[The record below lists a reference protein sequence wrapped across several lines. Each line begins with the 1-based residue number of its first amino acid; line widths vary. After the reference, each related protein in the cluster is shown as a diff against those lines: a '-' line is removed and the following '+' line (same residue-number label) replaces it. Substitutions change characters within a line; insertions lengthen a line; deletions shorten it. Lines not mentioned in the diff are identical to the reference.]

1 MKTIIF
7 YSVFLFLITSTI
19 TYAQWDCVGPKG
31 SFATKYSGSDVICS
45 GSSTNMA
52 FFLTGNSI
60 YFSQT
65 VNVRV
70 ELWNL
75 DKNIGTGIIKEEKN
89 ICVFPKCSSAVDIA
103 KRNQT
108 WSFEIPDNL
117 ETGNYFFR
125 TTISEYS
132 TVEEC
137 NTRSFKVVKPEL
149 IVGRD
154 VSPFGEVIKVIN
166 FTGCK
171 SDTYRWSNGEKTGTI
186 YVCPTETT
194 SYTFSCETICGTTIT
209 SNSISVEAIKKYP
222 DIQGETAFCAGNSI
236 SLKSQYS
243 GGYAP
248 QWYKDGTAIQ
258 NRVTEIVVSEGGSYQ
273 IGSSSF
279 CPEQTK
285 SNAFIIKKSEPRVDK
300 ISGGFEYCAG
310 SSLTLSSLISG
321 GIGTYRYE
329 WLRNGEKVGEGN
341 NLKVSIPGNYR
352 VSVTD
357 EIGCKAS
364 FLTDVPIIEN
374 PRPVFRLPPLSSLT
388 GTETGF
394 LQATPVSY
402 STGPYSYNWTTEP
415 SVNISVSNDRYDAPT
430 FGPFTQNTTIKLR
443 VTDAKGCESEEVS
456 TLLTYIPCT
465 LSAGIQ
471 SQSFFFCKGSLPL
484 VSTVQN
490 GNGDYSYQWRKG
502 NNPIGGS
509 TSTLDVT
516 EGGQYSVVIT
526 DRKGCRSTSGTV
538 NVTKGNPTV
547 QITGKLEF
555 CAGGSTLLKTTTQ
568 NAKIPISY
576 KWDNGTN
583 DDSLRI
589 SSSGSYSVEIT
600 DAQGCSAT
608 SAAVTI
614 VQNPL
619 PIASAGLGKSVTCAE
634 TYALMGESSASG
646 GAGGYQ
652 YAWSSHPAVAI
663 QGATSAQPT
672 LGPFI
677 ENTTVSVRVTDAK
690 GCVGTAQST
699 ITYIPPDLNVTLTGP
714 VEFCSGNSV
723 VLKTTVEKAN
733 LPLKQLV
740 WYDGTQEVKRDLSE
754 WTTNQKGSYTVFVE
768 DNKGCRKTSAVLNI
782 VENPTPNVRIQGS
795 SFFCYGNTTTL
806 IGEINGGTLP
816 FKHQWKLNGV
826 NTGNDS
832 PNLTTD
838 REGRYEMLL
847 IDAKGCLAEA
857 PSFNLVEKG
866 GEIIAD
872 VVAQGALSVFAPEKV
887 LLSAAIGN
895 EYQYQWAR
903 NKTTIQGAS
912 TATFL
917 AEQSGDYTVTVSR
930 KECSRTSSAVTVKVE
945 TPTSVTNTQTPQ
957 WLIWPNPIQNVVNIR
972 AINQVEGVFQVWIV
986 DGLGRVIDERQF
998 TNQKEVS
1005 ISSQDWEVGKYT
1017 LKIVTA
1023 SSQVSSSILKAN

>member
-1 MKTIIF
+1 
-7 YSVFLFLITSTI
+7 
-19 TYAQWDCVGPKG
+19 
-31 SFATKYSGSDVICS
+31 SGSDVVCA
-45 GSSTNMA
+45 GSSTQMRFQLDRA
-52 FFLTGNSI
+52 SALF
-60 YFSQT
+60 

-70 ELWNL
+70 ELWNV
-75 DKNIGTGIIKEEKN
+75 DKNLDTGISKEEKN
-89 ICVFPKCSSAVDIA
+89 ICVFPKCSSAVDVA

-108 WSFEIPDNL
+108 WSFEIPQNL
-117 ETGNYFFR
+117 EPGNYSFKM
-125 TTISEYS
+125 TVYQGDTIKATDPS
-132 TVEEC
+132 C
-137 NTRSFKVVKPEL
+137 NTRAFKVIKPEL

-171 SDTYRWSNGEKTGTI
+171 SDTYRWSNAEKTSTI

-194 SYTFSCETICGTTIT
+194 SYTLSCETICGTTIT
-209 SNSISVEAIKKYP
+209 SNAILVEAIKQYP
-222 DIQGETAFCAGNSI
+222 DIQGPIAFCAGNSI

-243 GGYAP
+243 GAYGP

-258 NRVTEIVVSEGGSYQ
+258 NRVTEIDVSEGGSYQ
-273 IGSSSF
+273 VGSSSF

-285 SNAFIIKKSEPRVDK
+285 SNPFIVQKSEIRVDK

-310 SSLTLSSLISG
+310 SSLTLSSQVSG
-321 GIGTYRYE
+321 GIGSYKYE
-329 WLRNGEKVGEGN
+329 WLRNGEKVGESN
-341 NLKVSIPGNYR
+341 NLQVSIPGNYR

-357 EIGCKAS
+357 GIGCKAS
-364 FLTDVPIIEN
+364 FLTNVPIIEN
-374 PRPVFRLPPLSSLT
+374 PRPVFRLPPLRNLT
-388 GTETGF
+388 GTETE
-394 LQATPVSY
+394 LVQAIPVSY
-402 STGPYSYNWTTEP
+402 TTGPYSYNWTTEP
-415 SVNISVSNDRYDAPT
+415 NVNTSVTNDGYDAPT

-443 VTDAKGCESEEVS
+443 VTDAKGCESEEVR
-456 TLLTYIPCT
+456 TLLTYTPCT

-490 GNGDYSYQWRKG
+490 GNGDYSYQWQKN
-502 NNPIGGS
+502 NNPIGSS

-538 NVTKGNPTV
+538 SVTKGNPTV

-568 NAKIPISY
+568 NAKFPISY
-576 KWDNGTN
+576 RWANGTN
-583 DDSLRI
+583 SDSLRVAAA
-589 SSSGSYSVEIT
+589 GSYTVDIT

-608 SAAVTI
+608 SAVVAV

-634 TYALMGESSASG
+634 TYALTGVSTASG
-646 GAGGYQ
+646 GAGNYQ
-652 YAWSSHPAVAI
+652 YAWSSSPAVAI

-690 GCVGTAQST
+690 GCVGTAQSNV
-699 ITYIPPDLNVTLTGP
+699 TYIPPDLNVSLIGAS
-714 VEFCSGNSV
+714 EFCSGKSV
-723 VLKTTVEKAN
+723 PLKAIIEKAN

-740 WYDGTQEVKRDLSE
+740 WYNGTQEVKRSVNDSPTAPIE

-768 DNKGCRKTSAVLNI
+768 DNKGCRKTSAVLNV

-816 FKHQWKLNGV
+816 FKHQWKLNGID
-826 NTGNDS
+826 TGNDS

-847 IDAKGCLAEA
+847 IDAKGCSAEA
-857 PSFNLVEKG
+857 PAFNLVEKG

-895 EYQYQWAR
+895 EYQYQWVR
-903 NKTTIQGAS
+903 DKTKIQGA
-912 TATFL
+912 TAATFL
-917 AEQSGDYTVTVSR
+917 AEQSGNYTVTVSR
-930 KECSRTSSAVTVKVE
+930 KECSRTSSAVTVKIE
-945 TPTSVTNTQTPQ
+945 TPTSVTNTQTLQ
-957 WLIWPNPIQNVVNIR
+957 WLIWPNPIQNVLNIR
-972 AINQVEGVFQVWIV
+972 AINQVGGVFQVWIV
-986 DGLGRVIDERQF
+986 DGSGRVIDERQF

-1005 ISSQDWEVGKYT
+1005 ISSQDWGIGKYT

-1023 SSQVSSSILKAN
+1023 SSQVSASILKAN